1 MLKFKH
7 LPGLAIAAT
16 IAAVAFFVEY
26 LIKNNTAGVV
36 SPLVIAVVLGALISN
51 LGLLPENCRIGLG
64 FAARNLLRLGIVL
77 LGLQLSFSQV
87 RELGAPGLALVIVV
101 VAATFTGTQWLGKKM
116 GLSSG
121 LSLLVATGFS
131 ICGASAIAAMRPV
144 SDADD
149 DDMAYA
155 IALVTICGTLAIFL
169 LPAIGEIIG
178 FSGAQFGSWVG
189 ASVHDVAQTVATAA
203 SGNDDAQDAAI
214 VVKLTRV
221 MLLAPLV
228 AGVSFARRRKLIRT
242 HTTQP
247 DRSQAKLPPV
257 VPLFILGFIAAVTVN
272 SAFNL
277 PNSVLADA
285 KTIEKSLLA
294 CALVGLGAGVDARKL
309 RRVGSRPLALG
320 LISWVLIAT
329 LSAIGVALLNISL
342 QSTGSSSP
350 VATLYIA
357 PATFI
362 DFGKIAYL
370 RMLSTSAANA
380 AR

>member
-7 LPGLAIAAT
+7 LPGLAIAAS
-16 IAAVAFFVEY
+16 IAAVAFVVEY

-51 LGLLPENCRIGLG
+51 LGMLPGNCRIGLG

-116 GLSSG
+116 GLSPG

-228 AGVSFARRRKLIRT
+228 AAVSFTRRRKLS
-242 HTTQP
+242 HTNITDSKTQK
-247 DRSQAKLPPV
+247 AKLPPV
-257 VPLFILGFIAAVTVN
+257 IPLFIVGFIAAISIN
-272 SAFNL
+272 SSFNL
-277 PNSVLADA
+277 PSEFLSNVKWL
-285 KTIEKSLLA
+285 EKSLLA

-309 RRVGSRPLALG
+309 RRVGTRPLALG
-320 LISWVLIAT
+320 LISWILIAT
-329 LSAIGVALLNISL
+329 LSAIGVGILNIS
-342 QSTGSSSP
+342 
-350 VATLYIA
+350 
-357 PATFI
+357 
-362 DFGKIAYL
+362 
-370 RMLSTSAANA
+370 
-380 AR
+380 

>member
-7 LPGLAIAAT
+7 LPGLAIAASIT
-16 IAAVAFFVEY
+16 AVAFVVEY
-26 LIKNNTAGVV
+26 LIKNNTAGVI
-36 SPLVIAVVLGALISN
+36 SPLVIAVVLGALTSN
-51 LGLLPENCRIGLG
+51 LGWLPENCRVGLG

-101 VAATFTGTQWLGKKM
+101 VAATFVGTQWLGKKM
-116 GLSSG
+116 GLSPG

-169 LPAIGEIIG
+169 LPVIGELIG

-228 AGVSFARRRKLIRT
+228 AAVSFTRRQKLNRT
-242 HTTQP
+242 IATDSKTQK
-247 DRSQAKLPPV
+247 AKLPPI
-257 VPLFILGFIAAVTVN
+257 VPLFVVGFIAAISIN
-272 SAFNL
+272 SSFNL
-277 PNSVLADA
+277 PSEFLSNVKWL
-285 KTIEKSLLA
+285 EKSLLA

-309 RRVGSRPLALG
+309 RRVGTRPLALG
-320 LISWVLIAT
+320 LISWMLIAT
-329 LSAIGVALLNISL
+329 LSALGVAVLNIS
-342 QSTGSSSP
+342 
-350 VATLYIA
+350 
-357 PATFI
+357 
-362 DFGKIAYL
+362 
-370 RMLSTSAANA
+370 
-380 AR
+380 

>member
-1 MLKFKH
+1 
-7 LPGLAIAAT
+7 
-16 IAAVAFFVEY
+16 
-26 LIKNNTAGVV
+26 
-36 SPLVIAVVLGALISN
+36 SN
-51 LGLLPENCRIGLG
+51 LGLLPDECRVGLG

-87 RELGAPGLALVIVV
+87 RELGAPGLVLVIVV

-116 GLSSG
+116 GLSPG

-228 AGVSFARRRKLIRT
+228 AAVSFTLRRKLS
-242 HTTQP
+242 HTNITDSNTQK
-247 DRSQAKLPPV
+247 AKLPPI
-257 VPLFILGFIAAVTVN
+257 VPLFIIGFIAAISIN
-272 SAFNL
+272 SSFNL
-277 PNSVLADA
+277 PSELVSNVKWL
-285 KTIEKSLLA
+285 EKSLLA
-294 CALVGLGAGVDARKL
+294 CALAGLGAGVDIKKL
-309 RRVGSRPLALG
+309 RRVGTRPLALG
-320 LISWVLIAT
+320 LISWMLIAT
-329 LSAIGVALLNISL
+329 LSAIGVGILDIS
-342 QSTGSSSP
+342 
-350 VATLYIA
+350 
-357 PATFI
+357 
-362 DFGKIAYL
+362 
-370 RMLSTSAANA
+370 
-380 AR
+380 

>member
-7 LPGLAIAAT
+7 LPGLAIAAS
-16 IAAVAFFVEY
+16 IAAVAFVVEY
-26 LIKNNTAGVV
+26 LIKNNTAGVI
-36 SPLVIAVVLGALISN
+36 SPLVIAVVLGALTSN
-51 LGLLPENCRIGLG
+51 LGWLPENCRVGLG

-116 GLSSG
+116 GLSPG

-169 LPAIGEIIG
+169 LPVIGELIG

-228 AGVSFARRRKLIRT
+228 AAVSFTRRQKLNRT
-242 HTTQP
+242 IATDSKTQK
-247 DRSQAKLPPV
+247 AKLPPI
-257 VPLFILGFIAAVTVN
+257 VPLFVVGFIAAISIN
-272 SAFNL
+272 SSFNL
-277 PNSVLADA
+277 PSEFLSNVKWL
-285 KTIEKSLLA
+285 EKSLLA

-320 LISWVLIAT
+320 LISWMLIAT
-329 LSAIGVALLNISL
+329 LSALGVAVLNIS
-342 QSTGSSSP
+342 
-350 VATLYIA
+350 
-357 PATFI
+357 
-362 DFGKIAYL
+362 
-370 RMLSTSAANA
+370 
-380 AR
+380 

>member
-7 LPGLAIAAT
+7 LPGLAIAAS
-16 IAAVAFFVEY
+16 IAAVAFVVEY

-51 LGLLPENCRIGLG
+51 LGMLPGNCRIGLG
-64 FAARNLLRLGIVL
+64 FAARNLLRLGIVM

-101 VAATFTGTQWLGKKM
+101 VAATFAGTQWLGKKM
-116 GLSSG
+116 GLSPG

-228 AGVSFARRRKLIRT
+228 AAVSFTRRRKLS
-242 HTTQP
+242 HTNITDSKTQK
-247 DRSQAKLPPV
+247 AKLPPV
-257 VPLFILGFIAAVTVN
+257 IPLFIVGFIAAISIN
-272 SAFNL
+272 SSFNL
-277 PNSVLADA
+277 PSEFLSNVKWL
-285 KTIEKSLLA
+285 EKSLLA

-309 RRVGSRPLALG
+309 RRVGTRPLALG
-320 LISWVLIAT
+320 LISWILIAT
-329 LSAIGVALLNISL
+329 LSAIGVGILNIS
-342 QSTGSSSP
+342 
-350 VATLYIA
+350 
-357 PATFI
+357 
-362 DFGKIAYL
+362 
-370 RMLSTSAANA
+370 
-380 AR
+380 

>member
-7 LPGLAIAAT
+7 LPGLAIAAS

-189 ASVHDVAQTVATAA
+189 ASVHDVAQTVATA
-203 SGNDDAQDAAI
+203 SSSNDDAQHAAI

-272 SAFNL
+272 SVFDL
-277 PNSVLADA
+277 PNSVLTNA

-320 LISWVLIAT
+320 LISWMLIAT
-329 LSAIGVALLNISL
+329 LSAVGVALLNIS
-342 QSTGSSSP
+342 
-350 VATLYIA
+350 
-357 PATFI
+357 
-362 DFGKIAYL
+362 
-370 RMLSTSAANA
+370 
-380 AR
+380 

>member
-7 LPGLAIAAT
+7 LPGLAIAAS
-16 IAAVAFFVEY
+16 IAAVAFVVEY

-51 LGLLPENCRIGLG
+51 LGLLPDECRVGLG

-87 RELGAPGLALVIVV
+87 RELGAPGLVLVIVV

-116 GLSSG
+116 GLSPG

-228 AGVSFARRRKLIRT
+228 AAVSFTLRRKLS
-242 HTTQP
+242 HTNITDSKTQK
-247 DRSQAKLPPV
+247 AKLPPI
-257 VPLFILGFIAAVTVN
+257 VPLFIIGFIAAISIN
-272 SAFNL
+272 SSFNL
-277 PNSVLADA
+277 PSELVSNVKWL
-285 KTIEKSLLA
+285 EKSLLA
-294 CALVGLGAGVDARKL
+294 CALAGLGAGVDIKKL
-309 RRVGSRPLALG
+309 RRVGTRPLALG
-320 LISWVLIAT
+320 LISWMLIAT
-329 LSAIGVALLNISL
+329 LSAIGVGILDIS
-342 QSTGSSSP
+342 
-350 VATLYIA
+350 
-357 PATFI
+357 
-362 DFGKIAYL
+362 
-370 RMLSTSAANA
+370 
-380 AR
+380 

>member
-7 LPGLAIAAT
+7 LPGLAIAAS
-16 IAAVAFFVEY
+16 IAAVAFVVEF

-116 GLSSG
+116 GLSPG

-228 AGVSFARRRKLIRT
+228 AAVSFTRRRKLS
-242 HTTQP
+242 HTNITDSKTQK
-247 DRSQAKLPPV
+247 AKLPPI
-257 VPLFILGFIAAVTVN
+257 VPLFIVGFIAAISIN
-272 SAFNL
+272 SSFNL
-277 PNSVLADA
+277 PSEFLSNVKWL
-285 KTIEKSLLA
+285 EKSLLA

-309 RRVGSRPLALG
+309 RRVGTRPLALG
-320 LISWVLIAT
+320 LISWILIAT
-329 LSAIGVALLNISL
+329 LSAIGVGILDIS
-342 QSTGSSSP
+342 
-350 VATLYIA
+350 
-357 PATFI
+357 
-362 DFGKIAYL
+362 
-370 RMLSTSAANA
+370 
-380 AR
+380 

>member
-7 LPGLAIAAT
+7 LPGLAIAAS
-16 IAAVAFFVEY
+16 IAAVAFVVEY
-26 LIKNNTAGVV
+26 LIKNNTAGVI
-36 SPLVIAVVLGALISN
+36 SPLVIAVVLGALTSN
-51 LGLLPENCRIGLG
+51 LGWLPENCRVGLG

-101 VAATFTGTQWLGKKM
+101 VAATFVGTQWLGKKM
-116 GLSSG
+116 GLSPG

-169 LPAIGEIIG
+169 LPAIGELIG

-228 AGVSFARRRKLIRT
+228 AAVSFTRRQKLNRT
-242 HTTQP
+242 SATDSKTQK
-247 DRSQAKLPPV
+247 AKLPPI
-257 VPLFILGFIAAVTVN
+257 VPLFVVGFIAAISIN
-272 SAFNL
+272 SSFNL
-277 PNSVLADA
+277 PSEFLSNVKWL
-285 KTIEKSLLA
+285 EKSLLA

-320 LISWVLIAT
+320 LISWILIAT
-329 LSAIGVALLNISL
+329 LSALGVAVLNIS
-342 QSTGSSSP
+342 
-350 VATLYIA
+350 
-357 PATFI
+357 
-362 DFGKIAYL
+362 
-370 RMLSTSAANA
+370 
-380 AR
+380 

>member
-7 LPGLAIAAT
+7 LPGLAIAAS
-16 IAAVAFFVEY
+16 IAAVAFVVEY
-26 LIKNNTAGVV
+26 LIKNNTAGVI
-36 SPLVIAVVLGALISN
+36 SPLVIAVVLGALTSN
-51 LGLLPENCRIGLG
+51 LGWLPENCRIGLG

-101 VAATFTGTQWLGKKM
+101 VAATFVGTQWLGKKM
-116 GLSSG
+116 GLSPG

-169 LPAIGEIIG
+169 LPAIGELIG

-228 AGVSFARRRKLIRT
+228 AAVSFTRRQKLNRT
-242 HTTQP
+242 IATDSKTQK
-247 DRSQAKLPPV
+247 AKLPPI
-257 VPLFILGFIAAVTVN
+257 VPLFVVGFIAAISIN
-272 SAFNL
+272 SSFNL
-277 PNSVLADA
+277 PSEFLSNVKWL
-285 KTIEKSLLA
+285 EKSLLA

-320 LISWVLIAT
+320 LISWILIAT
-329 LSAIGVALLNISL
+329 LSALGVAVLNIS
-342 QSTGSSSP
+342 
-350 VATLYIA
+350 
-357 PATFI
+357 
-362 DFGKIAYL
+362 
-370 RMLSTSAANA
+370 
-380 AR
+380 

>member
-1 MLKFKH
+1 MLKLKH
-7 LPGLAIAAT
+7 LPGLAIAAS
-16 IAAVAFFVEY
+16 IAAVAFVVEY
-26 LIKNNTAGVV
+26 LIKNNTAGVI
-36 SPLVIAVVLGALISN
+36 SPLVIAVVLGALTSN
-51 LGLLPENCRIGLG
+51 LGWLPENCRIGLG

-101 VAATFTGTQWLGKKM
+101 VAATFVGTQWLGKKM
-116 GLSSG
+116 GLSPG

-169 LPAIGEIIG
+169 LPAIGELIG

-228 AGVSFARRRKLIRT
+228 AAVSFTRRQKLNRT
-242 HTTQP
+242 SATDSKTQK
-247 DRSQAKLPPV
+247 AKLPPI
-257 VPLFILGFIAAVTVN
+257 VPLFVVGFIAAISIN
-272 SAFNL
+272 SSFNL
-277 PNSVLADA
+277 PSEFLSNVKWL
-285 KTIEKSLLA
+285 EKSLLA

-320 LISWVLIAT
+320 LISWMLIAT
-329 LSAIGVALLNISL
+329 LSALGVAVLNIS
-342 QSTGSSSP
+342 
-350 VATLYIA
+350 
-357 PATFI
+357 
-362 DFGKIAYL
+362 
-370 RMLSTSAANA
+370 
-380 AR
+380 

>member
-7 LPGLAIAAT
+7 LPGLAIAAS
-16 IAAVAFFVEY
+16 IAAVAFVVEY

-51 LGLLPENCRIGLG
+51 LGMLPENCRIGLG

-116 GLSSG
+116 GLSPG

-228 AGVSFARRRKLIRT
+228 AAVSFTRRRKLS
-242 HTTQP
+242 HTNITDSKTQK
-247 DRSQAKLPPV
+247 AKLPPI
-257 VPLFILGFIAAVTVN
+257 VPLFIVGFIAAISIN
-272 SAFNL
+272 SSFNL
-277 PNSVLADA
+277 PSEFLSNVKWL
-285 KTIEKSLLA
+285 EKSLLA

-309 RRVGSRPLALG
+309 RRVGTRPLALG
-320 LISWVLIAT
+320 LISWILIAT
-329 LSAIGVALLNISL
+329 LSAIGVGILDIS
-342 QSTGSSSP
+342 
-350 VATLYIA
+350 
-357 PATFI
+357 
-362 DFGKIAYL
+362 
-370 RMLSTSAANA
+370 
-380 AR
+380 

>member
-7 LPGLAIAAT
+7 LPGLAIAAS
-16 IAAVAFFVEY
+16 IAAVAFVVEY

-51 LGLLPENCRIGLG
+51 LGMLPENCRIGLG

-116 GLSSG
+116 GLSPG

-228 AGVSFARRRKLIRT
+228 AAVSFTRRRKLS
-242 HTTQP
+242 HTNITDSKTQK
-247 DRSQAKLPPV
+247 AKLPPI
-257 VPLFILGFIAAVTVN
+257 VPLFIVGFIAAISIN
-272 SAFNL
+272 SSFNL
-277 PNSVLADA
+277 PSEFLSNVKWL
-285 KTIEKSLLA
+285 EKSLLA

-309 RRVGSRPLALG
+309 RRVGTRPLALG
-320 LISWVLIAT
+320 LISWILIAT
-329 LSAIGVALLNISL
+329 LSAIGVGILNIS
-342 QSTGSSSP
+342 
-350 VATLYIA
+350 
-357 PATFI
+357 
-362 DFGKIAYL
+362 
-370 RMLSTSAANA
+370 
-380 AR
+380 

>member
-7 LPGLAIAAT
+7 LPGLAIAAS
-16 IAAVAFFVEY
+16 IAAVAFVVEY

-51 LGLLPENCRIGLG
+51 LGMLPENCRIGLG

-116 GLSSG
+116 GLSPG

-228 AGVSFARRRKLIRT
+228 AAVSFTRRRELS
-242 HTTQP
+242 HTNITDSKTQK
-247 DRSQAKLPPV
+247 AKLPPV
-257 VPLFILGFIAAVTVN
+257 IPLFIIGFIAAISIN
-272 SAFNL
+272 SSFNL
-277 PNSVLADA
+277 PSEFLSNVKWL
-285 KTIEKSLLA
+285 EKSLLA

-309 RRVGSRPLALG
+309 RRVGTRPLALG
-320 LISWVLIAT
+320 LISWILIAT
-329 LSAIGVALLNISL
+329 LSAIGVGIFNIS
-342 QSTGSSSP
+342 
-350 VATLYIA
+350 
-357 PATFI
+357 
-362 DFGKIAYL
+362 
-370 RMLSTSAANA
+370 
-380 AR
+380 

>member
-7 LPGLAIAAT
+7 LPGLAIAAS
-16 IAAVAFFVEY
+16 IAAVAFVVEY

-116 GLSSG
+116 GLSPG

-228 AGVSFARRRKLIRT
+228 AAVSFTRRRKLS
-242 HTTQP
+242 HTNITDSKTQK
-247 DRSQAKLPPV
+247 AKLPPV
-257 VPLFILGFIAAVTVN
+257 IPLFIVGFIAAISIN
-272 SAFNL
+272 SSFNL
-277 PNSVLADA
+277 PSEFLSNVKWL
-285 KTIEKSLLA
+285 EKSLLA

-309 RRVGSRPLALG
+309 RRVGTRPLALG
-320 LISWVLIAT
+320 LISWILIAT
-329 LSAIGVALLNISL
+329 LSAIGVGILNIS
-342 QSTGSSSP
+342 
-350 VATLYIA
+350 
-357 PATFI
+357 
-362 DFGKIAYL
+362 
-370 RMLSTSAANA
+370 
-380 AR
+380 

>member
-1 MLKFKH
+1 MLRIRH
-7 LPGLAIAAT
+7 LPGLVMA
-16 IAAVAFFVEY
+16 AAVAAIAFILESLV
-26 LIKNNTAGVV
+26 KNNTQLIV
-36 SPLVIAVVLGALISN
+36 SPLVIAVVLGALMSN
-51 LGLLPENCRIGLG
+51 FGFFPEACRIGLG
-64 FAARNLLRLGIVL
+64 FSARNLLRLGIVL

-101 VAATFTGTQWLGKKM
+101 VAITFTGTQWLGRKM
-116 GLSSG
+116 GLANG

-169 LPAIGEIIG
+169 LPSVGEIIG

-189 ASVHDVAQTVATAA
+189 ASVHDVAETVATAA
-203 SGNDDAQDAAI
+203 SGNDDAQHAAI

-228 AGVSFARRRKLIRT
+228 AGVSVTRRQKQKQKIA
-242 HTTQP
+242 HTT
-247 DRSQAKLPPV
+247 RASNENIKLPPV
-257 VPLFILGFIAAVTVN
+257 VPLFIIGFIAAVTIN
-272 SAFNL
+272 SVFDL
-277 PNSVLADA
+277 PNSVLTDA
-285 KTIEKSLLA
+285 KTIEKALLT

-320 LISWVLIAT
+320 LISWVLIAAS
-329 LSAIGVALLNISL
+329 SAIGVKLL
-342 QSTGSSSP
+342 
-350 VATLYIA
+350 
-357 PATFI
+357 
-362 DFGKIAYL
+362 KI
-370 RMLSTSAANA
+370 N
-380 AR
+380 

>member
-7 LPGLAIAAT
+7 LPGLAIAAS
-16 IAAVAFFVEY
+16 IAAVAFVVEY

-51 LGLLPENCRIGLG
+51 LGLLPDECRVGLG

-87 RELGAPGLALVIVV
+87 RELGAPGLVLVIVV

-116 GLSSG
+116 GLSPG
-121 LSLLVATGFS
+121 LRLLVATGFS

-228 AGVSFARRRKLIRT
+228 AAVSFTLRRKLS
-242 HTTQP
+242 HTNITDSNTQK
-247 DRSQAKLPPV
+247 AKLPPI
-257 VPLFILGFIAAVTVN
+257 VPLFIIGFIAAISIN
-272 SAFNL
+272 SSFNL
-277 PNSVLADA
+277 PSELVSNVKWL
-285 KTIEKSLLA
+285 EKSLLA
-294 CALVGLGAGVDARKL
+294 CALAGLGAGVDIKKL
-309 RRVGSRPLALG
+309 RRVGTRPLALG
-320 LISWVLIAT
+320 LISWMLIAT
-329 LSAIGVALLNISL
+329 LSAIGVRILNIS
-342 QSTGSSSP
+342 
-350 VATLYIA
+350 
-357 PATFI
+357 
-362 DFGKIAYL
+362 
-370 RMLSTSAANA
+370 
-380 AR
+380 

>member
-1 MLKFKH
+1 MLKLKH
-7 LPGLAIAAT
+7 LPGLAIAAS
-16 IAAVAFFVEY
+16 IAAVAFVVEY

-51 LGLLPENCRIGLG
+51 LGMLPENCRIGLG

-116 GLSSG
+116 GLSPG

-228 AGVSFARRRKLIRT
+228 AAVSFTRRRKLS
-242 HTTQP
+242 HTNITDSKTQK
-247 DRSQAKLPPV
+247 AKLPPI
-257 VPLFILGFIAAVTVN
+257 VPLFVVGFIAAISIN
-272 SAFNL
+272 SSFNL
-277 PNSVLADA
+277 PSEFLSNVKWL
-285 KTIEKSLLA
+285 EKSLLA

-309 RRVGSRPLALG
+309 QRVGTRPLALG
-320 LISWVLIAT
+320 LISWILIAT
-329 LSAIGVALLNISL
+329 LSAIGVGILNIS
-342 QSTGSSSP
+342 
-350 VATLYIA
+350 
-357 PATFI
+357 
-362 DFGKIAYL
+362 
-370 RMLSTSAANA
+370 
-380 AR
+380 

>member
-7 LPGLAIAAT
+7 LPGLAIAAS
-16 IAAVAFFVEY
+16 IAAVAFVVEY

-51 LGLLPENCRIGLG
+51 LGMLPENCRIGLG

-116 GLSSG
+116 GLSPG

-228 AGVSFARRRKLIRT
+228 AAVSFTRRRKLS
-242 HTTQP
+242 HTNITDSKTQK
-247 DRSQAKLPPV
+247 AKLPPM
-257 VPLFILGFIAAVTVN
+257 VPLFIVGFIAAISIN
-272 SAFNL
+272 SSFNL
-277 PNSVLADA
+277 PSEFLSNVKWL
-285 KTIEKSLLA
+285 EKSLLA

-309 RRVGSRPLALG
+309 RRVGTRPLALG
-320 LISWVLIAT
+320 LISWILIAT
-329 LSAIGVALLNISL
+329 LSAIGVGILNIS
-342 QSTGSSSP
+342 
-350 VATLYIA
+350 
-357 PATFI
+357 
-362 DFGKIAYL
+362 
-370 RMLSTSAANA
+370 
-380 AR
+380 